1 MVSIVGG
8 MNTKIGLG
16 HVKNQP
22 ALAYVIM
29 CKTEFVPNKRAHFLR
44 IRHIEFAMHSF
55 DHSLINL
62 YD

>member
-22 ALAYVIM
+22 TLAYVIM
-29 CKTEFVPNKRAHFLR
+29 RETELVPNKRTHFLR
-44 IRHIEFAMHSF
+44 IRHVE
-55 DHSLINL
+55 
-62 YD
+62 